1 MYKETKLDH
10 GPKVV
15 AIGGGTGL
23 SSMLRAL
30 KKITSNITAVVT
42 VADNGG
48 NSGILRKELG
58 VLPPEISELHHSFIR
73 YRNHNGRCIEL

>member
-1 MYKETKLDH
+1 M
-10 GPKVV
+10 V

-23 SSMLRAL
+23 SSMLRAI
-30 KKITSNITAVVT
+30 KKITSNVTAVVT

-58 VLPPEISELHHSFIR
+58 VLPPGDIR
-73 YRNHNGRCIEL
+73 NCIIALSDTESTMEDVLNYRFNDGSLRL